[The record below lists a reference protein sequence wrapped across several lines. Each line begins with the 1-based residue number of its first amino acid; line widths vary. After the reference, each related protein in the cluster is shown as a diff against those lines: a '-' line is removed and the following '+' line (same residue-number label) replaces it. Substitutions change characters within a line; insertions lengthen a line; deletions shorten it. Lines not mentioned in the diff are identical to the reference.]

1 MWRDVRR
8 RSPSRRQRGFTLI
21 EITIVICLILLLL
34 GIGGAEFFGPT
45 LAAAVARKPST
56 VSTPWPP
63 PRNTAASPNTGPTP
77 SSGMRDGSVGLYPAD
92 LPAAERKKHD
102 PAALLNVASPLA
114 AHGERYILVRDA
126 SLNGGNPASV
136 WTFWPTG
143 NCEPVVVRYEGPSGH
158 WEAVYNPLS
167 ARATFNQFIAQ

>member
-1 MWRDVRR
+1 MSAVDLL
-8 RSPSRRQRGFTLI
+8 SRRQRGFTLI
-21 EITIVICLILLLL
+21 EITIVVCLILLLL
-34 GIGGAEFFGPT
+34 GIAVPSFSGQLSRQRLEKAFDRFDA
-45 LAAAVARKPST
+45 LAAAAQHRSVAEHRAYAL
-56 VSTPWPP
+56 VWL
-63 PRNTAASPNTGPTP
+63 
-77 SSGMRDGSVGLYPAD
+77 RDGSVGLYPAD

-114 AHGERYILVRDA
+114 AHGERYLLVRDA

-143 NCEPVVVRYEGPSGH
+143 NCEPVVVRYDGPSGH